1 MKLLSLAVLVAFA
14 ISLVS
19 CSSSPKKREF
29 EKDYVVVD
37 AKYAAIPEW
46 TTDPQEWAKENDK
59 KDQNSYRYFTS
70 DVGPINHRG
79 MSCQHAKAKATA
91 DIAAE
96 ITQFIKNSF
105 GASAMGDPT
114 DSDEALEEYVEDTLA
129 KEVQSFVVG
138 ARVYRTYWEKR
149 SYKKDMGADE
159 DKKGFVCHALVKISR
174 DYLKKAIKRAQK
186 RLEGVSNPE
195 TKQKVQKALDGA
207 ADAFTKLDKPVVSA
221 E

>member
-1 MKLLSLAVLVAFA
+1 MKIMSLSVLLLFVV
-14 ISLVS
+14 SLVS
-19 CSSSPKKREF
+19 CSSGPEKREF
-29 EKDYVVVD
+29 DKEYVVVD
-37 AKYAAIPEW
+37 AKDAAIPGW
-46 TTDPQEWAKENDK
+46 TTDPQLWAKENDK
-59 KDQNSYRYFTS
+59 TDEVDFRYFTS

-79 MSCQHAKAKATA
+79 MACQHAKAKATA

-114 DSDEALEEYVEDTLA
+114 ESDRSLEQYVEDTLA

-138 ARVYRTYWEKR
+138 AVVHRTYWEQR
-149 SYKKDMGADE
+149 SYKKSMGASE

-174 DYLKKAIKRAQK
+174 KYIKNAISRAQQ
-186 RLEGVSNPE
+186 RLEGVANPE
-195 TKQKVQKALDGA
+195 SKQKVQKALDGA
-207 ADAFTKLDKPVVSA
+207 AEAFDKLDKPVVA